1 MVLVVSP
8 ARSSTG
14 VSMEFGSTVARLREG
29 RGLTQAK
36 LAAKAGVSPETVA
49 AWETGDEFPSQ
60 EQLLALAV
68 ALKVKIGRLV
78 EKDEELMLRVIDG
91 TETYETAVMA
101 LVSVVTATCA
111 VALVAVSSTAPES
124 TQLAVRITEAVVLIG
139 LLVLLFMR
147 RSPTARRAKAFR
159 DALEAADGSQTN
171 FVLKRRA
178 GRNTRNVVLQFVL
191 GAVIAVTLI
200 VLLGVIV
207 PESRLPWVML

>member
-1 MVLVVSP
+1 
-8 ARSSTG
+8 
-14 VSMEFGSTVARLREG
+14 MEFGRTVARLREG

>member
-1 MVLVVSP
+1 
-8 ARSSTG
+8 
-14 VSMEFGSTVARLREG
+14 MEFGSTVARLREG

-124 TQLAVRITEAVVLIG
+124 TQLAVRITAAGGVLG
-139 LLVLLFMR
+139 LLGRLLLQPTDR
-147 RSPTARRAKAFR
+147 RPTSSSSAGPGETPATWCFSSSSAPSSP
-159 DALEAADGSQTN
+159 S
-171 FVLKRRA
+171 
-178 GRNTRNVVLQFVL
+178 
-191 GAVIAVTLI
+191 
-200 VLLGVIV
+200 
-207 PESRLPWVML
+207 PS